1 MIVMFHMLGTV
12 IILVITTAIGKS
24 KERRIARF
32 IYHSQNCGMANKEE
46 T

>member
-24 KERRIARF
+24 KERIARF